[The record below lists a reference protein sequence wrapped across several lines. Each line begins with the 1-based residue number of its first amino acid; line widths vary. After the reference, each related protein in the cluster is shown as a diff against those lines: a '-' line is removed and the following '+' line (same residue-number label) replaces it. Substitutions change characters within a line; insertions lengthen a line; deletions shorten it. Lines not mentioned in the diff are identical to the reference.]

1 MPECGDVFALLS
13 EFLDGEL
20 TEQQMREFEAH
31 ICACDPCVSFVE
43 RLRKTRDACRRLEV
57 DSAAAGPV
65 REDLMSQIRDMY
77 RQFKTSA
84 SDRTE

>member
-1 MPECGDVFALLS
+1 MPECGDVFASRS

-20 TEQQMREFEAH
+20 TEQQMREFEGAYLW
-31 ICACDPCVSFVE
+31 
-43 RLRKTRDACRRLEV
+43 LRPLCIVCGVRSPRKPCRRLEV